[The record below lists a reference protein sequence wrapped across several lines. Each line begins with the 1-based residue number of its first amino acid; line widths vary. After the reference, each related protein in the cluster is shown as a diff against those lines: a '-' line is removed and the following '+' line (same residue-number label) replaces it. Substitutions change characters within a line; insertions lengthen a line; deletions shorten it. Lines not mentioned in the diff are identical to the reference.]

1 MSDARFALLEQEI
14 PRLRRYARYL
24 ARDVEQADDLVQ
36 EALVRAIGGIDRWV
50 PGTNL
55 RAWLFAILRNAFIS
69 ELRRA
74 GHAPIEAPVADEHPA
89 HASLGNQEVRVQV
102 LELGRALDLLAGEH
116 REVLLLVAV
125 EGMKYEEAADV
136 LGVPVG
142 TVRSR
147 LSRARIALRELL
159 EDETHGGGAARS

>member
-1 MSDARFALLEQEI
+1 MSDVRLVMVQREI
-14 PRLRRYARYL
+14 PRLRRYARSL
-24 ARDVEQADDLVQ
+24 TRDSEQADDLVQ
-36 EALVRAIGGIDRWV
+36 ETLMRAISRIESWA

-55 RAWLFAILRNAFIS
+55 RAWLFAILRNALIS

-74 GHAPIEAPVADEHPA
+74 GHAPIEASVGDEHPGY
-89 HASLGNQEVRVQV
+89 ASLGGQEYRVEV
-102 LELGRALDLLAGEH
+102 MELGRALELMSGEH

-147 LSRARIALRELL
+147 LSRARTVLRGLL
-159 EDETHGGGAARS
+159 KGETHEGGAARS